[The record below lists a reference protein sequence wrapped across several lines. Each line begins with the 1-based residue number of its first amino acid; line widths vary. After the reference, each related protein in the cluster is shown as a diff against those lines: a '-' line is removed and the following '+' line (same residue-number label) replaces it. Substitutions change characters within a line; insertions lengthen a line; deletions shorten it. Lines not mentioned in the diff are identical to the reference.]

1 MIPTGRLVVK
11 AGIVDTMKTLLVLLV
26 LAVVALLLARRSAA
40 LRMHGTPD
48 HWPSVPRKVDA
59 PSTAA

>member
-1 MIPTGRLVVK
+1 MIPAGRRVVK
-11 AGIVDTMKTLLVLLV
+11 AGIFATMKKLLV
-26 LAVVALLLARRSAA
+26 LAVLAVVSLVLARRRAA

-48 HWPSVPRKVDA
+48 HWPAVPRKLDA